1 MPSRFLLSA
10 IVRTVQTLA
19 ILGVSL
25 CMTAEDGAAQTVEE
39 RLASLETRVAELEAR
54 VMTIEGGDREA
65 VPTRTVVT
73 SEFPITAR
81 VLDKRFNEGRIQ
93 NYLMFELEFQSTLQ
107 QPVIAFTGVVIF
119 RDLGDRELLRL
130 NITSNEQLDAGEAVS
145 WFGGIAYD
153 PERDGHVR
161 MRDIPQEGLRLH
173 FDLDAVTYANGI
185 RETFT
190 IR

>member
-10 IVRTVQTLA
+10 IVRTIQTLA
-19 ILGVSL
+19 LWGVSV
-25 CMTAEDGAAQTVEE
+25 CMTVGDGVAQTIEE

-54 VMTIEGGDREA
+54 LMTVEGRDREA
-65 VPTRTVVT
+65 APTRTVVT
-73 SEFPITAR
+73 SEFPISAR

-93 NYLMFELEFQSTLQ
+93 DYLMFELEFQSTLP
-107 QPVIAFTGVVIF
+107 QPVIAFMGVAIF
-119 RDLGDRELLRL
+119 RDLVDRELLRL
-130 NITSNEQLDAGEAVS
+130 NITSNERLGAGEAVS

-161 MRDIPQEGLRLH
+161 MRDVPQEGLRLH